1 MSWKEEQKLEGVNIV
16 SNNVDKDG
24 DQITHEEQA
33 KTDQEQK
40 EDKLPSEWARRL
52 PTTRHD
58 NFLWLDTNTNQ

>member
-40 EDKLPSEWARRL
+40 EDKLPSK
-52 PTTRHD
+52 
-58 NFLWLDTNTNQ
+58 